1 MRKSKSMLLK
11 IKALL
16 FSAVL
21 CTFSAPLIAA
31 SCLTDVGDSA
41 MCAEMQKQG
50 NAMYD
55 GILDIDEAIQEMIYR
70 SIEEGGQMLD
80 SAIKFL
86 KKELVN
92 VKISSTSTTPI
103 ESSSMATL
111 KTEIENVA
119 KSSVAT
125 ANQEILKEL
134 VNVIKRVESDSSFAN
149 AVARELGL
157 VFSSKRKRRSV
168 SKTGDYGSSVDGI
181 VQQSLQTINNTL
193 KNADL
198 KMQASFLKFLTQ
210 FTVSIKTLLQGAV
223 QLDFDQISQNM
234 NAMLRETALLLVESS
249 VSRLKNTI
257 SLCVGQLQ
265 EIIELASKYK
275 SDPAKL
281 RSALEP
287 ARLRIVEAMKK
298 TKTNA
303 DEAGLL
309 KRIDAAV
316 EKTIS
321 YFMEIKALVS

>member
-1 MRKSKSMLLK
+1 
-11 IKALL
+11 
-16 FSAVL
+16 VL
-21 CTFSAPLIAA
+21 QTGCIATEFHTGVVDSNDKLVFFNNLGPFIFCYLVHFSAPLIAA

-298 TKTNA
+298 RKQTQMRL
-303 DEAGLL
+303 DC
-309 KRIDAAV
+309 
-316 EKTIS
+316 
-321 YFMEIKALVS
+321 